1 MRSIPTTAAVD
12 AITASGGR
20 KESVLRAPALTGRP
34 VAVAAATLIT
44 VLALNVSPSTA
55 DAAKAPHGL
64 ARFMAA
70 VASVESGGDYRAQNT
85 VSGAYGKYQIM
96 PSNWPSWAKRYLGN
110 AHAKPT
116 PRNQERVAA
125 GKMTSLHGWLDS
137 WKRVAYWWLTGS
149 SKTHGWS
156 AYAKRYVAKV
166 MDRYRHPAA
175 DPSPVA
181 MRVRVLTEGSTAIRY
196 RGTWKVASHGGY
208 GGDTVRYAQSRGASA
223 TVRFTARG
231 VAWHGPTGPTR
242 GRAKVYVDGRYVR
255 TVDLRRATFDPRA
268 TLFRTTWSTI
278 APHSVTVVVV
288 GSSGRPVAIDDF
300 TILR

>member
-1 MRSIPTTAAVD
+1 MPTHAAVD

-20 KESVLRAPALTGRP
+20 KEPVLRAPALTGRP

-44 VLALNVSPSTA
+44 VLALNVSPPAA

-70 VASVESGGDYRAQNT
+70 VGSVESGGDYHARNA

-96 PSNWPSWAKRYLGN
+96 PANWPAWARRYLGN
-110 AHAKPT
+110 AHAKQT

-125 GKMTSLHGWLDS
+125 GKMTSLHGWLGS

-149 SKTHGWS
+149 SKTSGWS
-156 AYAKRYVAKV
+156 TYARRYVGKV
-166 MDRYRHPAA
+166 VDRYHHGTAVP
-175 DPSPVA
+175 PIPVV
-181 MRVRVLTEGSTAIRY
+181 MRVRVLDERSTAIVY
-196 RGTWKVASHGGY
+196 RGAWHVARYDGY
-208 GGDTVRYAQSRGASA
+208 GGDTVRYAASRGASA
-223 TVRFTARG
+223 TIRFTGRA
-231 VAWHGPTGPTR
+231 VAWRGPTGPTR

-255 TVDLRRATFDPRA
+255 TVDLRQAAFDPRA
-268 TLFRTTWSTI
+268 TLYRTTWSTI
-278 APHSVTVVVV
+278 APHSLTIVVA
-288 GSSGRPVAIDDF
+288 GASGHPVAIDDV